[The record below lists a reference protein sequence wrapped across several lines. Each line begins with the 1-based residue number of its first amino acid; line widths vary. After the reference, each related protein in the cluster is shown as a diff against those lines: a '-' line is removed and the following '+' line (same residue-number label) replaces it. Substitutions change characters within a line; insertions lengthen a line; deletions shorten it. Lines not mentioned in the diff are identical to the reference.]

1 MNNFKLVNILFGWVV
16 FLISLVVYLLTLEP
30 SVSLWDCGEFI
41 SAAYRLQVVHP
52 PGAPLFLLLGRMFTL
67 FATPGTNEVAIAV
80 NVLSA
85 TASAFTVMFTYW
97 IIVHFAKKIT
107 EVGLNELKV
116 EFSKG
121 LSIISA
127 GLVGALTLTFID
139 TFWFSAVEAEV
150 YASSSMFTAI
160 AFWAIL
166 RWETQKAIDSHADR
180 WLIFIAYIV
189 GLAIGLHLLNLLVIP
204 AVIYYYYFNIYP
216 YNRAH
221 LIKASAIGLGALA
234 VVQWGIIPGV
244 VFLTSKAELIFRNG
258 MGLPFYSGM
267 IFTVM
272 AMGALLVYGIYYTAK
287 NNMALWNTVIL
298 CATFI
303 MIGYSSYAT
312 VVIRSLADP
321 PIDMNNPEEAFNLL
335 SYINREQYGDRPLL
349 YGPYYNAKLVE
360 VEEGK
365 MQYRKGE
372 DEYEEIG
379 YKNEPIYDDAFS
391 TVLPRMGDMTEK
403 SQGYPLWSGSS
414 QDAKPTF
421 SQNMRFLFKYQLGW
435 MYWRYFMWNFA
446 GRQSDIQNI
455 DGNPLDGNWMSGVK
469 FIDQYR
475 LGNQQDIPATLSSN
489 KARNH
494 YYFLPLILGILG
506 IIIQFNRQKLDG
518 YTTLALFLFTGIL
531 IIIYLNQP
539 PLEPRE
545 RDYSH
550 AGSFQTFCIWIGL
563 GVLWIIE
570 KLNKYMNRNM
580 ATIGALITGLLAGP
594 VLLASENWDDHDRS
608 DRYLGISFAKNYLN
622 SCAPNAILFT
632 NGDNDTYPLWYA
644 QNVEGYRTD
653 VRIINMSLLS
663 TDWYSNALRKKVFQS
678 DPLPMTS
685 NTEQMVAGKR
695 EYIRFYDNGQ
705 LDQNKFYPLMD
716 VVKFMLSD
724 NQQQMASSGS
734 ELVNY
739 LPTKKFR
746 VPVDKNAVVANGV
759 VDANDTA
766 RVVDELRFE
775 YTQNGMYK
783 GNLVVFDIIAT
794 NAAQGWERP
803 IYFTT
808 TTGSSAYLNLDEYF
822 RHEGL
827 AYRLVP
833 IKSDKN
839 MRGMIDND
847 LLYKRLMEDYEWGNM
862 EKGEMFLDDKA
873 TLVPRNLRILFAQL
887 ARNYANE
894 GNNER
899 ALELLNKSFEVMP
912 ESILPMDLRLKLF
925 YVDTYMQSAEKETGI
940 AKMKELVEEAKH
952 RTTYFKKFSTKFR
965 NSVRSNLEEALTT
978 ISTCS
983 QIARQNGEN
992 ELADAYEQLF
1002 NELSTR

>member
-580 ATIGALITGLLAGP
+580 ATIGALTIGLLAGP

-746 VPVDKNAVVANGV
+746 VPVDKNAVVVNGV

-978 ISTCS
+978 IRTCS

>member
-1 MNNFKLVNILFGWVV
+1 
-16 FLISLVVYLLTLEP
+16 
-30 SVSLWDCGEFI
+30 
-41 SAAYRLQVVHP
+41 VVHP

-580 ATIGALITGLLAGP
+580 ATIGALIIGLLAGP

>member
-580 ATIGALITGLLAGP
+580 ATIGALIIGLLAGP

>member
-52 PGAPLFLLLGRMFTL
+52 PGAPLFLLLGRIFTL
-67 FATPGTNEVAIAV
+67 FATQGTNEVAIAV

-97 IIVHFAKKIT
+97 IIVHFAKKIS
-107 EVGLNELKV
+107 EIGLNEVKV

-166 RWETQKAIDSHADR
+166 RWETQKAIDPHADR

-244 VFLTSKAELIFRNG
+244 VFLTSKAELFFRNG

-267 IFTVM
+267 IFTVI
-272 AMGALLVYGIYYTAK
+272 AMTAMLIYGIYYTAK
-287 NNMALWNTVIL
+287 KNMALWNTVIL

-349 YGPYYNAKLVE
+349 YGPYYNAKLVD

-379 YKNEPIYDDAFS
+379 YKNEPVYDDGFS
-391 TVLPRMGDMTEK
+391 TILPRMGDMTEK

-414 QDAKPTF
+414 QDAKPSF

-475 LGNQQDIPATLSSN
+475 LGNQNDVPATLSSN

-506 IIIQFNRQKLDG
+506 IIIQFKRQKLDG

-580 ATIGALITGLLAGP
+580 ATIGALVIGLFAGP

-644 QNVEGYRTD
+644 QNVEGYRKD

-663 TDWYSNALRKKVFQS
+663 TDWYSNALRKKVFDS
-678 DPLPMTS
+678 EPLPMTS
-685 NTEQMVAGKR
+685 TTEQMVAGKR
-695 EYIRFYDNGQ
+695 EYIRFYNNGK
-705 LDQNKFYPLMD
+705 LDQNKFYPLLD

-746 VPVDKNAVVANGV
+746 VPVDKNAIVENGV
-759 VDANDTA
+759 VDAKDIA
-766 RVVDELRFE
+766 RVEDELRFE

-794 NAAQGWERP
+794 NAEQGWKRP

-887 ARNYANE
+887 ARNYANQ

-925 YVDTYMQSAEKETGI
+925 YVDTYMQAAAKEAGI
-940 AKMKELVEEAKH
+940 AKMEELVDEAKQ

-978 ISTCS
+978 INTCS

-992 ELADAYEQLF
+992 ELADAYEKLF

>member
-272 AMGALLVYGIYYTAK
+272 AMGALLVYGIYYTVK

>member
-580 ATIGALITGLLAGP
+580 ATIGALTIGLLAGP

-685 NTEQMVAGKR
+685 NAEQMVAGKR